1 MINYPLVRLYFL
13 VILCYDYEEGKNEKE
28 LILHILYGIL
38 YIYYI
43 NTIICYNEFDHDI
56 TFNDE
61 IMLLLKLQNTS
72 YELIVLKIIKNFI

>member
-28 LILHILYGIL
+28 LILHIPYCIL
-38 YIYYI
+38 CIYYI

-61 IMLLLKLQNTS
+61 IILLLKLQNTS

>member
-43 NTIICYNEFDHDI
+43 NTIICYNEFDYDI

-61 IMLLLKLQNTS
+61 IILLLKLQNTS